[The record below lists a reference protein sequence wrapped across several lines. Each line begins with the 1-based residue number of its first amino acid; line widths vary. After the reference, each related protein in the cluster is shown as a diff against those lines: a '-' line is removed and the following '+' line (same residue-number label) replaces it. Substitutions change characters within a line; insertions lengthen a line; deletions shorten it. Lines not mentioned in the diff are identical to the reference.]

1 MDQQEVFDKVVKILT
16 PFVRNQEA
24 LQNVSMETDIL
35 KDLRVNSS
43 RLVDIVLAFED
54 EFDIE
59 VADEEADKVQTI
71 GAAVEMISG
80 KL

>member
-1 MDQQEVFDKVVKILT
+1 MDEKEIFDKVVKILT
-16 PFVRNQEA
+16 PFVRNEEA
-24 LQNVSMETDIL
+24 LANVSKDTDIL

-43 RLVDIVLAFED
+43 RLVDIVLAFEE

-71 GAAVEMISG
+71 GSAVSMIAS

>member
-1 MDQQEVFDKVVKILT
+1 MEEKEVFDKVVKILT

-24 LQNVSMETDIL
+24 LSSATGETDIL

-71 GAAVEMISG
+71 GAAVGLIKS